1 MLHKREMLILQPNH
15 WLDSAG
21 HRCWRLLPSTA
32 ETRGE
37 PYTRF
42 AIRKLYMCCTR
53 FRRNPNEASHRR
65 RETLTLF
72 ASVWMKPRVSID

>member
-1 MLHKREMLILQPNH
+1 MLHKKEKLIHRPNR
-15 WLDSAG
+15 WLGLAE
-21 HRCWRLLPSTA
+21 HRYWRLLPSTA

-42 AIRKLYMCCTR
+42 AIRRLYMFCTR
-53 FRRNPNEASHRR
+53 FRRNPNEASRRR

-72 ASVWMKPRVSID
+72 ASV